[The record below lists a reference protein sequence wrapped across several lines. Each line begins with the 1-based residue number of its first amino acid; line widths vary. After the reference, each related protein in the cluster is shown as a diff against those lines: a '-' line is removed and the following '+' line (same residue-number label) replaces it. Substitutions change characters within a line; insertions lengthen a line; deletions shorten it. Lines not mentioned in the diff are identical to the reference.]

1 MGEMRSMYT
10 IVDIKLEGKRHLRR
24 VRHRWEDS
32 IKTNLK
38 ETKFEGVDWS
48 HLTQDR
54 DQWLDLVNTVMT
66 PQVL

>member
-1 MGEMRSMYT
+1 MYT

-38 ETKFEGVDWS
+38 ETKFEGVDWTYLAS
-48 HLTQDR
+48 DV
-54 DQWLDLVNTVMT
+54 DQ
-66 PQVL
+66 